1 MKRDEIATQIYC
13 ALVARDPLP
22 NWRFLEI
29 KHRLQ
34 EMADLAVLMAYAL
47 ETRLEET
54 EADISARFAEKWDRA
69 RAEFTPGPMARKAEQ
84 EMANR
89 AREEVFDKRKRAKL
103 PPSLFE
109 E

>member
-13 ALVARDPLP
+13 ALIARDPLP

-29 KHRLQ
+29 QNRLQ

-69 RAEFTPGPMARKAEQ
+69 NTEFTPGPMAKKAEQ
-84 EMANR
+84 DMANR
-89 AREEVFDKRKRAKL
+89 AREEVHAKRKRAQL
-103 PPSLFE
+103 PPSLFQE
-109 E
+109 